1 MDVYHIALEKD
12 WLKAKE
18 NGVYATST
26 LNKIFDEVG
35 FIHLSYHDQIPLIA
49 SSIYSNTKE
58 PLVVLKLDRKKLDS
72 QLLKQ
77 ELSGGEYF
85 PHYYSTI
92 DPNWVVDVIPLTKF
106 K

>member
-1 MDVYHIALEKD
+1 MDVYHIALKKD

-18 NGVYATST
+18 DGVYAIST

-35 FIHLSYHDQIPLIA
+35 FIHLSHHDQIPLIA
-49 SSIYSNTKE
+49 SSIYSNITE
-58 PLVVLKLDRKKLDS
+58 PLVVLKLDSEKLDS

-85 PHYYSTI
+85 PHYYGTI